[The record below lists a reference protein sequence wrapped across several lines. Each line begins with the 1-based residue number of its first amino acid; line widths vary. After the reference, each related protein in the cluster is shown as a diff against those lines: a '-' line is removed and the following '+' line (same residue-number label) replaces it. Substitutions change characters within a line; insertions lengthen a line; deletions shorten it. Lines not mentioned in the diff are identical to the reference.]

1 MFERGAAER
10 VPCGAAAVSEAI
22 LVNYHGAADTLGA
35 LASLPWP
42 LLQAVHVVDNSCCA
56 REVEQLRAGMQAWPR
71 ARLHIAEEN
80 LGFGR
85 ANNLAWQHT
94 RADHVLLLNPDA
106 RLREGALA
114 ALLEA
119 MAGDARL
126 GAVAPR
132 MDWTE
137 EGHLV
142 LPNLSSQ
149 SPFARVADAAASRWA
164 AWAPRAFAQRGARHA
179 RRTMRM
185 MSSAT
190 AMEAPA
196 LSGAALL
203 LRRQAVQ
210 AAGGL
215 FDPAYFMFFED
226 TDLSQR
232 LRHAGWRLAVLPRAR
247 AWHAWHN
254 RPEKAALM
262 QQSEAVYLRR
272 YHTRSDWLRR
282 HFVPRLACDAWR
294 ADSTPV
300 PRCNSAEQV
309 RQALGAWWA
318 ITPLPTLHPAGV
330 RADGRSRVLS
340 DEEWTLLD
348 NGRWYAW
355 IDTSG
360 PTRWLRFDVARG

>member
-1 MFERGAAER
+1 MACA
-10 VPCGAAAVSEAI
+10 EAI
-22 LVNYHGAADTLGA
+22 LVNYHAAADTLGA

-42 LLQAVHVVDNSCCA
+42 LLQAVHVVDNSCSA
-56 REVEQLRAGMQAWPR
+56 REAEQLRAGLQAWPK
-71 ARLHIAEEN
+71 ARLHVAEDN

-94 RADHVLLLNPDA
+94 RAECVLLLNPDA

-114 ALLEA
+114 ALLKA
-119 MAGDARL
+119 LADDPRL

-132 MDWTE
+132 IDWTE

-149 SPFARVADAAASRWA
+149 APLARVADAASSRWA
-164 AWAPRAFAQRGARHA
+164 AWAPRAFAARGARHA

-190 AMEAPA
+190 AVRAPA

-203 LRRQAVQ
+203 LRRQAVH

-232 LRHAGWRLAVLPRAR
+232 LRRVGWRLAVLPSAR

-272 YHTRSDWLRR
+272 HHARSDWLRR
-282 HFVPRLACDAWR
+282 HLVPRLASDAWR
-294 ADSTPV
+294 ADTDPV
-300 PRCNSAEQV
+300 PRCANAEQL
-309 RQALGAWWA
+309 RQALGRFWA

-330 RADGRSRVLS
+330 RADGQPRALS

-348 NGRWYAW
+348 DGRWYAW
-355 IDTSG
+355 VDAPG
-360 PTRWLRFDVARG
+360 PAIWRRFDVARA